1 MKHITY
7 EELLREVSRIANV
20 LKKRGVKK
28 GDCVTLYMP
37 MIPELAMSMLAC
49 ARIGAIH
56 SVVFA
61 GFSADSL
68 RDRIV
73 DCNSTVV
80 MTADIGKRGSKTIPL
95 KNIVDEAVAQISIVT
110 SVLVFNH
117 SAACGGEVS
126 GLDQVK
132 FNPDLDVW
140 MHEAVVKVS
149 QVVIVVNVCIIL
161 AIFSNLA
168 TTLLCL

>member
-1 MKHITY
+1 M
-7 EELLREVSRIANV
+7 V
-20 LKKRGVKK
+20 
-28 GDCVTLYMP
+28 
-37 MIPELAMSMLAC
+37 PELAMSMLAC

-80 MTADIGKRGSKTIPL
+80 MTADIGKRGAKTIQL
-95 KNIVDEAVAQISIVT
+95 KKIVDDAVAQASIVT

-117 SAACGGEVS
+117 SAACGGEVG
-126 GLDQVK
+126 GLDQVA
-132 FNPDLDVW
+132 FDPELDVW
-140 MHEAVVKVS
+140 MHEAMAKVG
-149 QVVIVVNVCIIL
+149 VTYIYIL
-161 AIFSNLA
+161 FNSLFFAIY
-168 TTLLCL
+168 